1 MRSRLLAFMV
11 IEMNVDKV
19 LVEAAKA
26 RWKADIE
33 KAVDKVKLGM
43 IPRKPRTKLDE
54 WWRRRYYIETARL
67 RKYAEQGNESG
78 KKRRRSRTAF
88 SYREEQTIGGELK

>member
-1 MRSRLLAFMV
+1 
-11 IEMNVDKV
+11 MNAEKL
-19 LVEAAKA
+19 LVEAAKE
-26 RWKADIE
+26 RWKTEIE
-33 KAVDKVKLGM
+33 KAINKVKLGM

-78 KKRRRSRTAF
+78 KKRRRFRTAF
-88 SYREEQTIGGELK
+88 SHREEQTIGGELK